1 MTDTDRENHTVTANQ
16 PEDAVTENP
25 QTVRQAEAAAQAAPA
40 SSAPPPGRRF
50 PWAGVITAVV
60 AVAGILLVLYAWK
73 LPPFSTAEQRTENA
87 YVRGRVTVISPQV
100 NGYVTAVLVQDF
112 QRVKAGDPLF
122 RIDDRIY
129 RQRLEQAQAALAAR
143 EAELSDLSQKGAARQ
158 AALTAR
164 QAEIGSAEA
173 QLARAQADMAR
184 VADLAADGSVS
195 LRERDQAQATLRA
208 AQAAVN
214 QTRAAAE
221 IARQD
226 IRSVPVTR
234 QGLEAAVEGARA
246 AVRLA
251 EIDLANTVVAAP
263 EAGQVGQVGAR
274 LGQYVTAGTQLV
286 SIVPPQ
292 SWIIANFKEG
302 QTGRMLIGQRA
313 SVSVDALGDRRFT
326 GRVQEISPA
335 TGSEFA
341 VLPAQNAT
349 GNFTKVAQRLPVRIV
364 LDANQAGL
372 ERLRPGMSVVARVD
386 TASRAEA
393 ADRRAR

>member
-1 MTDTDRENHTVTANQ
+1 MTDQPSNERENHTVTAAQ
-16 PEDAVTENP
+16 PEDAVTNRP
-25 QTVRQAEAAAQAAPA
+25 PADTSPPQAE
-40 SSAPPPGRRF
+40 RRARRL
-50 PWAGVITAVV
+50 PWAGVITAII
-60 AVAGILLVLYAWK
+60 AVAGVLLVLYAWK

-87 YVRGRVTVISPQV
+87 YVRGRITVISPQV
-100 NGYVTAVLVQDF
+100 SGYVTEVLVQDF
-112 QRVKAGDPLF
+112 QHVKAGQPLF

-129 RQRLEQAQAALAAR
+129 RQRLEQAKAALAAR
-143 EAELSDLSQKGAARQ
+143 EADLSDLSQKGASRQ
-158 AALTAR
+158 AALNAR
-164 QAEIGSAEA
+164 QAEIASAEA
-173 QLARAQADMAR
+173 QLARAQADMGR
-184 VADLAADGSVS
+184 VGDLAADGSVS
-195 LRERDQAQATLRA
+195 LRERDQAQAALRA
-208 AQAAVN
+208 AQATVN
-214 QTRAAAE
+214 QTRAAAD
-221 IARQD
+221 IAQQD

-234 QGLEAAVEGARA
+234 QSLLAAVEGARA

-251 EIDLANTVVAAP
+251 EIDLANATVAAP

-292 SWIIANFKEG
+292 FWVIANFKED

-313 SVSVDALGDRRFT
+313 SVSVDALADRRFT

-364 LDANQAGL
+364 LDADQEGL

-386 TASRAEA
+386 TASETS
-393 ADRRAR
+393 RRTR